1 MSPASSLCA
10 PKPGRSTT
18 QAPRVTMWN
27 CAHPLPFGACSDS
40 QLPPNCRNP
49 RITGRILNS
58 GTIAF
63 NNSAASASDIPL
75 SLIRPDMSPSRP
87 AIPWNSQAHL
97 PYERAVPRMSGPV
110 LMAFNTS

>member
-1 MSPASSLCA
+1 MSPASSRCG
-10 PKPGRSTT
+10 PRPGRSTT

-40 QLPPNCRNP
+40 QLPPNLQESSN
-49 RITGRILNS
+49 IGRILNS

-75 SLIRPDMSPSRP
+75 PLIRPDMSPSRP

-97 PYERAVPRMSGPV
+97 PYKRAVPRMSGPV
-110 LMAFNTS
+110 LMAF